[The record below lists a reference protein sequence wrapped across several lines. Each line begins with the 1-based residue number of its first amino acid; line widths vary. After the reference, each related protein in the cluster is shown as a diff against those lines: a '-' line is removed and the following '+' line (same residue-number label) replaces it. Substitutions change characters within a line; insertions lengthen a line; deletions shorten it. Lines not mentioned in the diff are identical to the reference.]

1 MKMIGRYA
9 RAGAASLLLVAAALA
24 LTPASPAS
32 AVACTSPVRYAA
44 TSNTIYLV
52 TATTF
57 TPTSIHAA
65 CPSAP
70 LTEVD
75 PVTHTW
81 ELRADLVLQNGATLS
96 LKGTAAGG
104 DVDTLRMRSLN
115 TNLPTDVSSLTAQ
128 WGTITANRV
137 HVLSWDDAT
146 AATDT
151 NPYLP
156 AGSPTTNRAR
166 AFVRALSYLDTDGTP
181 RTSRLDIANSEFD
194 HLGYYAAESYGVAY
208 KTRGCD
214 HTSAGLATCAKVQV
228 SGSQSNSH
236 FHDNFMGTYTW
247 GAKNIAF
254 TGNEYDH
261 NYMYGLDPHDVSTY
275 LTITNN
281 RFDNNADHGV
291 ICSQKCDH
299 LTIENNE
306 SDHNGLVPFTGPIP
320 DPEGAAG
327 QVHGI
332 MLHRGVTNTTV
343 KNNNVHDQPNGAGIA
358 IFDTAGAVVSGN
370 TLTGNKYGIRLSVG
384 AANNTFSSNTITDSG
399 QYAVYMYKGSD
410 LPENTTANGH
420 PTGNTFTAT
429 TINGTSSNT
438 LKLTEGD
445 RNTFTNTVFGAIGG
459 DSAFNLSAGNTV
471 SGSSLPSGQKL
482 GVTGSASEPGS
493 ITVKNPKAATSISVD
508 AYSSTL
514 FASSTSQLFAI
525 AGKSVTTT
533 ITPTGSAAQL
543 RSVLTGTATVAV
555 IPQRVTAV
563 IKAGSATATAV
574 GADVGTTKITIKITE
589 VASGASV
596 AVSAG
601 NLTAGRTYKVTRNA
615 TTLISVTADAGGYVH
630 FTALP
635 GSASSNTYTV
645 TPA

>member
-1 MKMIGRYA
+1 MIVRFA
-9 RAGAASLLLVAAALA
+9 RAGAAFLLMVAAALV
-24 LTPASPAS
+24 LTPVSPAA

-44 TSNTIYLV
+44 SSNTIYLV

-57 TPTSIHAA
+57 TPSSIHAA

-75 PVTHTW
+75 PATHTW

-96 LKGTAAGG
+96 LKGSAAGG

-115 TNLPTDVSSLTAQ
+115 TNLATDVSSLTAQ
-128 WGTITANRV
+128 WGTIDADHV

-146 AATDT
+146 VAPDT

-156 AGSPTTNRAR
+156 AGAPTTDRGR

-194 HLGYYAAESYGVAY
+194 HLGYYATESYGVAY

-214 HTSAGLATCAKVQV
+214 HTSTGLPTCAKVQV
-228 SGSQSNSH
+228 SGSQTSSH

-247 GAKNIAF
+247 GAKNITF
-254 TGNEYDH
+254 NGNEYDH
-261 NYMYGLDPHDVSTY
+261 NYMYGLDPNDVSTY

-281 RFDNNADHGV
+281 RFNNNADHGL

-299 LTIENNE
+299 LTITGNQ
-306 SDHNGLVPFTGPIP
+306 SDHNGMVPFTGPVP
-320 DPEGAAG
+320 DPAGPGG

-332 MLHRGVTNTTV
+332 MLHRGVTNTTI

-370 TLTGNKYGIRLSVG
+370 TLTANEYGIRLSVG
-384 AANNTFSSNTITDSG
+384 AAKNTFTSNTITGST

-410 LPENTTANGH
+410 VPTYTTANGH
-420 PTGNTFTAT
+420 PTGNVFTSN
-429 TINGTSSNT
+429 TINTTTGST

-445 RNTFTNTVFGAIGG
+445 RNAFTNTVFGATGG
-459 DSAFNLSAGNTV
+459 DAAFNLSAGNTIT
-471 SGSSLPSGQKL
+471 GSSLPANQKF
-482 GVTGSASEPGS
+482 GVTGTTSEPGS
-493 ITVKNPKAATSISVD
+493 ITVKDPKDTTSISVD
-508 AYSSTL
+508 ANSNAL

-525 AGKSVTTT
+525 SGKTVTTT
-533 ITPTGSAAQL
+533 VTPTGSAAQL
-543 RSVLTGTATVAV
+543 RSVLTGTSTVAV

-563 IKAGSATATAV
+563 IKAGSATASAIGAV
-574 GADVGTTKITIKITE
+574 VGTSKITITITE
-589 VASGASV
+589 APSGASV

-601 NLTAGRTYKVTRNA
+601 NLTAAHTYKVTRNSS
-615 TTLISVTADAGGYVH
+615 TLTSVQADASGYVH